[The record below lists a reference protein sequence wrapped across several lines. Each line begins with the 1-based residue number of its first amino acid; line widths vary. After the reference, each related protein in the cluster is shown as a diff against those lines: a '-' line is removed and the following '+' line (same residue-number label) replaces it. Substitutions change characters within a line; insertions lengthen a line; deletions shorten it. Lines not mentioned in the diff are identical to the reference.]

1 MKFVKVSDE
10 GNAHGWDVIE
20 FLQFNYD
27 GKGSAIARRR
37 MCRFKNEEWDYSD
50 YGIGDIMDII
60 DTTSDY
66 HENPIYKMVKN

>member
-37 MCRFKNEEWDYSD
+37 MKNEEWDYSD

-66 HENPIYKMVKN
+66 HENPIYKMIKN